1 MTTQNVTGNTRFERV
16 QHILR
21 EAAAGQ
27 AAAYGGQRL
36 WEYTHEKLLEA
47 HLYGVRLIAPAQE
60 VVASC
65 CAQHA
70 TTMPAPP
77 GRGARSGLV
86 QGLRGVA
93 PFDGS
98 RFPPL
103 PWAGRPVTAE
113 AVQFISDW
121 IDDGCPT
128 GDHELGDYILV
139 ALETPR
145 RPVWSLALSL
155 SYNRWSTGRTAVPPM
170 NINFS

>member
-1 MTTQNVTGNTRFERV
+1 MTTQNVTENTRFELV

-65 CAQHA
+65 CARHA
-70 TTMPAPP
+70 TTMPAPQ

-86 QGLRGVA
+86 QGLRGAA

-103 PWAGRPVTAE
+103 PWAGP
-113 AVQFISDW
+113 
-121 IDDGCPT
+121 
-128 GDHELGDYILV
+128 L
-139 ALETPR
+139 R
-145 RPVWSLALSL
+145 RPTPAP
-155 SYNRWSTGRTAVPPM
+155 A
-170 NINFS
+170 